1 MREKT
6 KRQREKEIERH
17 HERERERENEA
28 AEAER
33 RERIGGYVVEA
44 ENSLFER
51 PSGNRRYTRLCVC
64 R

>member
-17 HERERERENEA
+17 HKRERENEA

>member
-6 KRQREKEIERH
+6 KRQREKETERH
-17 HERERERENEA
+17 YERGREREVEV
-28 AEAER
+28 EAEW
-33 RERIGGYVVEA
+33 RERVEDTVVEA

-51 PSGNRRYTRLCVC
+51 PSGNRRYIRLCVC